1 MNQFDAKLAPSI
13 ARLVPTLALALLLGG
28 SPLPAA
34 AQTLGEAAKLALET
48 NPSVR
53 AQREQLS
60 ISREGYIQ
68 ARSALFPNVNAQV
81 SVDTD
86 RPKPAPFG
94 YPVNHSEVGV
104 GLTQPLYAGGRTV
117 AGMRAA
123 KAQIEASREQVNDS
137 EQGLLQ
143 DVISAYTQVML
154 SERSVVIYGENV
166 DALRK
171 YLERVS
177 AQRAAGDITQTDV
190 AQAQTQLAAA
200 EGTLAQVRANLEANR
215 ASYQAIIGEPAGT
228 LITPPPLDALLPPSL
243 DAAAA
248 AADAGNPRVRQAL
261 QAELAAR
268 AQVSQARGARLP
280 TVNLTASHAATDTA
294 AFDKGPQ
301 FLGSDRATNAAIT
314 ATVPLFAGGY
324 ISSRIRQAERNDA
337 IAADD
342 VENARRDARRQVL
355 SAWGQM
361 DSARVRLRQ
370 GEAQITAAQLAVQGM
385 NEEYGAGTRATYEV
399 LNAEQE
405 LRNAEISLETARRDA
420 YLANA
425 GLLAA
430 SGRLSPDVLSGAAVA
445 QK

>member
-1 MNQFDAKLAPSI
+1 VNHFDAKLAPAL
-13 ARLVPTLALALLLGG
+13 ARLVPTFALALLLGA
-28 SPLPAA
+28 SALPAA
-34 AQTLGEAAKLALET
+34 AQTLGEAAKLALES

-68 ARSALFPNVNAQV
+68 ARSALLPNINGQV
-81 SVDTD
+81 SVNTD

-94 YPVNHSEVGV
+94 YPVNQSEVGV
-104 GLTQPLYAGGRTV
+104 GLTQQLYAGGRTV

-137 EQGLLQ
+137 EQNLLQ

-154 SERSVVIYGENV
+154 SERSVVIYGKNV
-166 DALRK
+166 DALRN

-200 EGTLAQVRANLEANR
+200 EGTLAQVRASLEAAR

-228 LITPPPLDALLPPSL
+228 LAVPPPLDPLLPPSI

-248 AADAGNPRVRQAL
+248 AADAGNPRVRQAV

-280 TVNLTASHAATDTA
+280 TVTLTASHAATDTA
-294 AFDKGPQ
+294 PFDKGPQ
-301 FLGSDRATNAAIT
+301 FLGSDRTTNAAIT

-324 ISSRIRQAERNDA
+324 INSRIRQAERSDA

-355 SAWGQM
+355 SAWGQV
-361 DSARVRLRQ
+361 DAARIRLRQ
-370 GEAQITAAQLAVQGM
+370 GEAQITAAQLAVRGM
-385 NEEYGAGTRATYEV
+385 NEEYGAGTRSTYEV

-425 GLLAA
+425 DLLAA
-430 SGRLSPDVLSGAAVA
+430 AGRLSPDVLSGTVV